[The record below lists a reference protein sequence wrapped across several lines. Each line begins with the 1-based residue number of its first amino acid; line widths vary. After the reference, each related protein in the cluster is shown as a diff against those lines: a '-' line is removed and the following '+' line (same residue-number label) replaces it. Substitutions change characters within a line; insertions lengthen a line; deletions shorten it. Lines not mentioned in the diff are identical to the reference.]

1 MKKLFTFAAALAFAV
16 GAQAQDTYMNNT
28 MVNST
33 GDVYGTARYVG
44 MAGAMGALGA
54 DLSTMSFNPAG
65 LGLYRRSDVAITF
78 GGAWN
83 NTSSSV
89 YTNGR
94 STFDQAGFVF
104 AKPNQGGT
112 TFAFGFNYQKK
123 LNFGHAFDFRGAPLN
138 GLSQMDQ
145 MAELVNAGY
154 ATDNNLAGF
163 ALDPTVDANGS
174 FEKGF
179 TGSYLIPF
187 DENGNPLNLDDKG
200 HVLAGQ
206 NPVHHYDNI
215 YRGEEYDYAQ
225 RTWGSLSEFNI
236 DMAFNVKDRAYFGL
250 DLGFENMDFNA
261 ISKYSEL
268 CSCGTVPGD
277 YTLNND
283 QKVTGWGFNLKLGT
297 IVRPFA
303 ENPLRFGFAVETP
316 TWYSLRN
323 STMYQLWNDV
333 TNSGTNEYE
342 SYLTHRLTTPWKI
355 RASVGSTVGSYLAWD
370 VDYEYAN
377 WSSLKQRIS
386 DGDYST
392 KDGAMNAHAK
402 ENLKGVHNVRIGLEG
417 KPTSKFAI
425 RAGYGFTSAPT
436 TSDCTFDQFEIDSRA
451 MDYSVRTSY
460 MRLKPSHMITLGL
473 GYKGKSFYADLAY
486 KIRSQK
492 ADFYA
497 FDSNFTGSSSM
508 TLDPVEV
515 DKCVHQITASIGFKF

>member
-16 GAQAQDTYMNNT
+16 GVQAQDTYMNNT

-65 LGLYRRSDVAITF
+65 IALYRRCDAGITF
-78 GGAWN
+78 GGGWN

-89 YTNGR
+89 YTNARG
-94 STFDQAGFVF
+94 TFDQAGFVF
-104 AKPNQGGT
+104 AKPNSGGT
-112 TFAFGFNYQKK
+112 SFTFGFNYQKK
-123 LNFGHAFDFRGAPLN
+123 LNFGHAFDFRGASLN

-163 ALDPTVDANGS
+163 ALDPTVDDKGS

-179 TGSYLIPF
+179 AGSYLTPF
-187 DENGNPLNLDDKG
+187 DADGNELTLDNNGHIEP
-200 HVLAGQ
+200 GQ
-206 NPVHHYDNI
+206 NPVDHYENL

-236 DMAFNVKDRAYFGL
+236 DLAFNVNDRAYFGL
-250 DLGFENMDFNA
+250 DLGFESMDFNA

-268 CSCGTVPGD
+268 CSFGINAGD

-283 QKVTGWGFNLKLGT
+283 QKVTGWGFNLKFGT

-303 ENPLRFGFAVETP
+303 ESPLRIGLAVETP

-323 STMYQLWNDV
+323 GTMYQLWNDV

-342 SYLTHRLTTPWKI
+342 SYLTHRLSTPWKF
-355 RASVGSTVGSYLAWD
+355 RASVGSTLGRYLAWD
-370 VDYEYAN
+370 VDYEFAN
-377 WSSLKQRIS
+377 WSYLKQRIS
-386 DGDYST
+386 DGDYSV
-392 KDGAMNAHAK
+392 KDPGMNAHAK
-402 ENLKGVHNVRIGLEG
+402 GTLNGVHNVRVGLEA
-417 KPTSKFAI
+417 KPSSKFAL
-425 RAGYGFTSAPT
+425 RAGYGFTSAPM
-436 TSDCTFDQFEIDSRA
+436 SSGCSFDQYGIDSRA

-460 MRLKPSHMITLGL
+460 MRLKPAHMITLGL
-473 GYKGKSFYADLAY
+473 GYKGKSFYTDLAY
-486 KIRSQK
+486 KVRSQK

-497 FDSNFTGSSSM
+497 FDSSFTQDPSL
-508 TLDPVEV
+508 TLAPVEV
-515 DKCVHQITASIGFKF
+515 DKCVHQITATLGFKF